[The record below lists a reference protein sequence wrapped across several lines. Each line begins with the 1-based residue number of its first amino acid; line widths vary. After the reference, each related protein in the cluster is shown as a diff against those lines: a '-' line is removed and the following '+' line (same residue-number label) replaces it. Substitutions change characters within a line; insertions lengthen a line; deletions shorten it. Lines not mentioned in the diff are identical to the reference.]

1 MAAKD
6 YILADLHRAARA
18 LRAFADRNLFL
29 WKERVDGLLIYTS
42 LALAFVS
49 VGMAALRGEFLDVVM
64 QGPGLAL
71 VFVTLFLA
79 ARGAI
84 IHSGRARYDLHID
97 CKQSGRLRD
106 RIALRKGEEI
116 SETGSQ
122 ALLYDRAAC
131 LALDGTSNPLKLK
144 DEAYKL
150 PEPVRTWQSKLLRRV
165 PGLDRTTFN
174 GAKVRSLTDLSEG
187 VLRNGV
193 PVHVQRTCYF
203 NDRLTNNVVDY
214 RITLEGREAVPL
226 ADWCLTPEGHLVT
239 LEQSLMSDQLGGGSF
254 LITADRQIVYMCQ
267 GAGAAENP
275 HRVAPAGSGSF
286 DFADVASVM
295 KDGGSFQDLVRIGI
309 FRELAEETGLKA
321 EMDACLVV
329 LLGIGRSLYRG
340 GKPEA
345 FGLVFTR
352 ETFNDLK
359 VNPGEWDFMRRQIL
373 KCPINTAPGEPLT
386 SAALIEALDALRA
399 LPDQT
404 GMVASGP
411 FVFNIDLARMW
422 LDTKRA
428 EFDARLAAYFAPGN
442 RS

>member
-6 YILADLHRAARA
+6 YILADTHRVMRA

-29 WKERVDGLLIYTS
+29 WKERIDGLLIYAS

-49 VGMAALRGEFLDVVM
+49 VGLAALRGEFLDAVM

-71 VFVTLFLA
+71 VLVTLFLA

-97 CKQSGRLRD
+97 RRQTARLRD
-106 RIALRKGEEI
+106 RVTLRKGEEI
-116 SETGSQ
+116 TETADQ

-131 LALDGTSNPLKLK
+131 LALDETCNLLKVK
-144 DEAYKL
+144 DEAYNL

-165 PGLDRTTFN
+165 PGLDHATFN
-174 GAKVRSLTDLSEG
+174 GAKVRALTDLSET

-193 PVHVQRTCYF
+193 PVHVQQTCYF
-203 NDRLTNNVVDY
+203 NDRLTNNIADWRVS
-214 RITLEGREAVPL
+214 LEGREVVPL
-226 ADWCLTPEGHLVT
+226 SDWCLTPESHLVT
-239 LEQSLMSDQLGGGSF
+239 LEHSLMSDQLGGGSF

-275 HRVAPAGSGSF
+275 HRIAPAGSGSF
-286 DFADVASVM
+286 DFADVSKVL
-295 KDGGSFQDLVRIGI
+295 KSGGSFQDLVRAGI
-309 FRELAEETGLKA
+309 FRELAEETGLAA
-321 EMDACLVV
+321 EMHSCLVV

-345 FGLVFTR
+345 FALVFTQD
-352 ETFNDLK
+352 TFNDLRVK
-359 VNPGEWDFMRRQIL
+359 PGEWDFMRRQIL
-373 KCPINTAPGEPLT
+373 RFPLNTAPREPLT
-386 SAALIEALDALRA
+386 SALLLEALDGLRA
-399 LPDQT
+399 VPEQT

-422 LDTKRA
+422 LEARA
-428 EFDARLAAYFAPGN
+428 SAFDARLAEYFSVG
-442 RS
+442 SGE